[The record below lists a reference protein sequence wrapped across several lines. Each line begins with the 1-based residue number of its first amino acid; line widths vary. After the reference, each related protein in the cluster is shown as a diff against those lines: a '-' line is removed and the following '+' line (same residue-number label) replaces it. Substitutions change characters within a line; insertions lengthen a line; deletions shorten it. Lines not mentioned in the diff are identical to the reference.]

1 VKSFLFTTFTSVL
14 EQPIFILPSKDI
26 MQSSLSKPI
35 LVLTKTYDGGSTKVK
50 TNEAIGHF
58 NLVREIE
65 WTKTRVST
73 ELHPS
78 IIWHDLQL
86 GREQ

>member
-1 VKSFLFTTFTSVL
+1 
-14 EQPIFILPSKDI
+14 

-35 LVLTKTYDGGSTKVK
+35 LVFTKTYDGGSTKVK
-50 TNEAIGHF
+50 TNEAIG
-58 NLVREIE
+58 NEIE
-65 WTKTRVST
+65 WTRTRVST